1 MAETA
6 NVASALGA
14 LPIVAPRVSF
24 GDERPRHR
32 GLSHHTR
39 SALALCLGSVR
50 VAWPSGLDT
59 PDGVEVVEVD
69 VSGWELALRQPAAAA
84 HGPGSGGRPVVLRGG
99 VRGRSARC
107 CVTTP
112 APQRACGIVPRAVR
126 IGVAKE
132 IKSQEYRV
140 ALTPAGA
147 LELVQRG
154 HEVTVEQGAGVGSGF
169 ADEAYTAVG
178 ARIADVDDVWGS
190 AELLL
195 KVKEPIEPEYRQLR
209 EGLTLFTYL
218 HIAADEPLTRAL
230 LDSGITAVAYET
242 VETSDRRLPLLAPM
256 SEVAG
261 RLAPQMGAWA
271 LEKAHGGRGI
281 LLGGV
286 PGVPPAKVIVLGGG
300 VVGLNA
306 AIIALGMQ
314 ADVWV
319 LDRSVDRMRE
329 LEIALDGRVTLAMSN
344 RLQIEEVLAD
354 ADMVIGAVLVPGALA
369 PKLVTR
375 EMLGLMR
382 PGAVLVD
389 VAIDQGG
396 CFETS
401 HATTHDDP
409 IFEVDGIVHYCVAN
423 MPGAVPVT
431 STKALT
437 NVTLP
442 YVEAIADKGL
452 PRAIADDPALA
463 KGVNIARRQ
472 AHLRSCRRGAQPRL
486 HAALRRRDGA
496 RSSHRVGRSPF
507 VAPPA
512 SSRLRR
518 AWLRFEGEILTTSA
532 RDGGRE
538 REDRGDVERELDQA
552 EDVVHRRT

>member
-1 MAETA
+1 M
-6 NVASALGA
+6 
-14 LPIVAPRVSF
+14 
-24 GDERPRHR
+24 
-32 GLSHHTR
+32 
-39 SALALCLGSVR
+39 
-50 VAWPSGLDT
+50 
-59 PDGVEVVEVD
+59 
-69 VSGWELALRQPAAAA
+69 
-84 HGPGSGGRPVVLRGG
+84 
-99 VRGRSARC
+99 
-107 CVTTP
+107 
-112 APQRACGIVPRAVR
+112 R
-126 IGVAKE
+126 IGVARE
-132 IKSQEYRV
+132 IKQREYRV

-147 LELVQRG
+147 LELVQHG
-154 HEVTVEQGAGVGSGF
+154 HEVVVEEGAGIGSGF
-169 ADEAYTAVG
+169 ADGAYVAVG
-178 ARIADVDDVWGS
+178 ARIAPVEDVWRS

-195 KVKEPIEPEYRQLR
+195 KVKEPIAEEYPRLR

-218 HIAADEPLTRAL
+218 HIAADEPLTHAL
-230 LDSGITAVAYET
+230 VESGITGIAYET
-242 VETSDRRLPLLAPM
+242 VESADRQLPLLAPM

-261 RLAPQMGAWA
+261 RLAPQMGAWS

-286 PGVPPAKVIVLGGG
+286 PGVPPGRVVILGGG
-300 VVGLNA
+300 VVGLNS

-319 LDRSVDRMRE
+319 LEKSVERMRD

-354 ADMVIGAVLVPGALA
+354 ADMVIGAVLVPGAVA

-375 EMLGLMR
+375 EMLGVMK

-409 IFEVDGIVHYCVAN
+409 VFEIDGIVHYCVAN

-442 YVEAIADKGL
+442 YVEAIADKGVA
-452 PRAIADDPALA
+452 RAIADDAALA
-463 KGVNIARRQ
+463 KGVNVVGGKVTYEAVAE
-472 AHLRSCRRGAQPRL
+472 AHGLPYTPLAD
-486 HAALRRRDGA
+486 A
-496 RSSHRVGRSPF
+496 
-507 VAPPA
+507 
-512 SSRLRR
+512 
-518 AWLRFEGEILTTSA
+518 I
-532 RDGGRE
+532 
-538 REDRGDVERELDQA
+538 
-552 EDVVHRRT
+552 

>member
-1 MAETA
+1 MA
-6 NVASALGA
+6 
-14 LPIVAPRVSF
+14 PPPSF
-24 GDERPRHR
+24 LYR
-32 GLSHHTR
+32 
-39 SALALCLGSVR
+39 
-50 VAWPSGLDT
+50 
-59 PDGVEVVEVD
+59 
-69 VSGWELALRQPAAAA
+69 PAAM
-84 HGPGSGGRPVVLRGG
+84 
-99 VRGRSARC
+99 
-107 CVTTP
+107 
-112 APQRACGIVPRAVR
+112 R
-126 IGVAKE
+126 IGVARE
-132 IKSQEYRV
+132 IKQREYRV

-154 HEVTVEQGAGVGSGF
+154 HEVVVESGAGIGSGF
-169 ADEAYTAVG
+169 VDEAYVAVG
-178 ARIADVDDVWGS
+178 ARMASVEDVWSS

-195 KVKEPIEPEYRQLR
+195 KVKEPIAEEYGRLR

-218 HIAADEPLTRAL
+218 HIAADEPLTDAL
-230 LDSGITAVAYET
+230 VDSGITGIAYET
-242 VETSDRRLPLLAPM
+242 VETASRQLPLLAPM

-261 RLAPQMGAWA
+261 RLAPQMGAWS

-286 PGVPPAKVIVLGGG
+286 PGVPPAKVVILGGG
-300 VVGLNA
+300 VVGLNS

-319 LDRSVDRMRE
+319 LDKSVERMRE

-354 ADMVIGAVLVPGALA
+354 ADMVIGAVLVPGAIA

-409 IFEVDGIVHYCVAN
+409 VFEVDGIIHYCVAN

-442 YVEAIADKGL
+442 YVEAIADKGVA
-452 PRAIADDPALA
+452 RAIADDAALA
-463 KGVNIARRQ
+463 KGVNVVGGKVTYEAVAQ
-472 AHLRSCRRGAQPRL
+472 AHGLSYTPLAD
-486 HAALRRRDGA
+486 A
-496 RSSHRVGRSPF
+496 
-507 VAPPA
+507 
-512 SSRLRR
+512 
-518 AWLRFEGEILTTSA
+518 I
-532 RDGGRE
+532 
-538 REDRGDVERELDQA
+538 
-552 EDVVHRRT
+552 